1 MIEYFKSTS
10 LDLIPN
16 SKFYEE
22 RERDVGALW
31 NILIKKTFS

>member
-10 LDLIPN
+10 PDLIPN
-16 SKFYEE
+16 SKFYE
-22 RERDVGALW
+22 ERDVGALW